1 MQPLSDVYPVN
12 SVVSITLV
20 TDEVVEGTVYATD
33 EFSKSIILR
42 VPLKHTVLSSEVR
55 VINSAGVS
63 TVKIVKMPD
72 VGEGADDVLNAP
84 LPAIS
89 KKSLEEREKRAIR
102 LAEESFGHI
111 NEKASPAGQA
121 IFDRLVKACNDVVWK
136 GERIVVLN
144 QVRVEPPYG
153 INDCSLITTGNLNE
167 GSLERV
173 KKIVAG

>member
-1 MQPLSDVYPVN
+1 M
-12 SVVSITLV
+12 
-20 TDEVVEGTVYATD
+20 
-33 EFSKSIILR
+33 
-42 VPLKHTVLSSEVR
+42 KHTVLSSEVR

-111 NEKASPAGQA
+111 NEKVC
-121 IFDRLVKACNDVVWK
+121 FLVFVDKFMM
-136 GERIVVLN
+136 
-144 QVRVEPPYG
+144 Y
-153 INDCSLITTGNLNE
+153 
-167 GSLERV
+167 
-173 KKIVAG
+173 